1 MSFNRPYPPT
11 TAAAG
16 QSSFVIPVNQ
26 QQHSPLLS
34 TGTAFSSP
42 NLSLPGAFSTPPP
55 SSSSS
60 SSTRSYRHSAL
71 LEGGNYNNYLQENH
85 HHLHSNSNLNLNL
98 NPHTSHSHSHSNSHS
113 HRQTRSVQLSMLP
126 TTSTSSE
133 RGGGISGGGRGGS
146 STDSHGKSIT
156 TLSSAPSTYSV
167 VLTRP
172 RNDNQ

>member
-42 NLSLPGAFSTPPP
+42 NLSLPGAFSTPTP

-60 SSTRSYRHSAL
+60 STKSYRHSAL

>member
-85 HHLHSNSNLNLNL
+85 HHLHSNSNLNLN
-98 NPHTSHSHSHSNSHS
+98 PHTSHSHSHSNSHS

-133 RGGGISGGGRGGS
+133 RGGGKSGGGRGGS